1 MWPQFWYCRWSG
13 HVMTAVLM
21 WGVQTDSSKVVI
33 SAQGSLTSMN
43 NRPLHGLP
51 SLGLQVY
58 LCVFSLEGDEMS
70 EMESAPE
77 WFTHSHRLRQDSEQK
92 KINIKQISWN
102 KERKSLRD
110 GGIGFLKRTSTAQEV
125 RADWWDLMKGKT
137 SAQQRKH
144 SRLKRRLWDRRDQP
158 NLEPNIG
165 WDEYL
170 VYMNNS
176 KGFQNISQPVKG
188 ET

>member
-1 MWPQFWYCRWSG
+1 
-13 HVMTAVLM
+13 
-21 WGVQTDSSKVVI
+21 
-33 SAQGSLTSMN
+33 
-43 NRPLHGLP
+43 
-51 SLGLQVY
+51 
-58 LCVFSLEGDEMS
+58 
-70 EMESAPE
+70 
-77 WFTHSHRLRQDSEQK
+77 
-92 KINIKQISWN
+92 
-102 KERKSLRD
+102 
-110 GGIGFLKRTSTAQEV
+110 
-125 RADWWDLMKGKT
+125 MKGKA